1 MNLLAAIG
9 IPIGET
15 FKSPFGQTQSIGD
28 LVSILLRGSMTVA
41 GIIILF
47 FIVFGGISMIAGAG
61 SDNPDQAAKGK
72 QALTAAA
79 IGFVVVF
86 VAYWIIRIIEVIA
99 GKPFIT
105 APGF

>member
-1 MNLLAAIG
+1 MALDIG
-9 IPIGET
+9 KT
-15 FKSPFGQTQSIGD
+15 FNSPFGQEKTIGD
-28 LVSILLRGSMTVA
+28 LVSILMRGSLAVA
-41 GIIILF
+41 GVIILF
-47 FIVFGGISMIAGAG
+47 FLVFGGISMIAGAG

-99 GKPFIT
+99 GTPFIT
-105 APGF
+105 SPGI